1 MDFHH
6 QRLGVNMV
14 YSHGLQYLSKMGT
27 FGEILQ
33 LQGKSSPETGEF
45 PDKFPLF
52 QDLQVKP
59 QCACTNT
66 HTALYLYIY
75 ISIYLYLYLCTYVRM
90 YVRTYVCMH
99 VCMYVCAVMICNVM

>member
-27 FGEILQ
+27 FGEIMQ

-66 HTALYLYIY
+66 HTHSSISIYLYIY
-75 ISIYLYLYLCTYVRM
+75 ISISISMYVCTYVRTDVCM
-90 YVRTYVCMH
+90 YARMYVCM
-99 VCMYVCAVMICNVM
+99 

>member
-1 MDFHH
+1 
-6 QRLGVNMV
+6 MV

-27 FGEILQ
+27 FGEIMQ

-75 ISIYLYLYLCTYVRM
+75 ISIYLYIYIYIYVRM
-90 YVRTYVCMH
+90 YVCTYGRMYVCTYVCM
-99 VCMYVCAVMICNVM
+99 YVL